1 MAGVIEPYQTLDW
14 EIRSIPLW
22 LIRDYLLEL
31 GGQEEE
37 PGLVKGIGW
46 TVSLNQMADYQIGS
60 IRVGQVHLNL
70 KARLDEFET
79 IRVALEKK
87 LIRAGG

>member
-1 MAGVIEPYQTLDW
+1 MGVSKQNKTFDW
-14 EIRSIPLW
+14 EIRGIPLW

-31 GGQEEE
+31 GGQEEA

-46 TVSLNQMADYQIGS
+46 SVSLIQIGDYQIGS

-70 KARLDEFET
+70 KARSDVFDT
-79 IRVALEKK
+79 IHSALGKK

>member
-1 MAGVIEPYQTLDW
+1 MSEENKTIDC
-14 EIRSIPLW
+14 EIRGIPLW

-37 PGLVKGIGW
+37 PGLVKGVGW
-46 TVSLNQMADYQIGS
+46 SISLEQIADYQIGS
-60 IRVGQVHLNL
+60 IKVGQVHLNL
-70 KARLDEFET
+70 KARSEVFEP
-79 IRVALEKK
+79 IRQAMEKK